1 MKLNFSRW
9 EQLLERTTKSNSWI
23 DLHDNF
29 KTDNSYFRELKDMM
43 DEVLNKTN
51 KTLDEEK
58 IFSAINRNPNIW
70 KHYREASAVNFIRL
84 WMKDP
89 KVIPSPYDMKL
100 FQEIFIRE
108 TKLGVYKNSPDEA
121 SWDILDMM
129 ADLHKKNVDE
139 DMSLDKAFGLVNP
152 VGNPVNPFAVPEH
165 IERVI
170 KDMIENDK
178 NQEVA
183 CYFDIEQL
191 GQQGVAEDDIA
202 AYETYKT
209 HMIKFKWTGL
219 NEYFHQR
226 IVDKRG
232 KLSELEID
240 RIYKQWN
247 KIVIPEKLEV
257 FDNYVHHSLNNLKVK
272 DKHFDEALDLEN
284 NITMEGMFS
293 SKLH

>member
-1 MKLNFSRW
+1 MLGCASVKADSKIDSKGELTFGAHFPIPGEMQTAPRGEVFTLVESSKQSNHNSDIIKHTDKKLVYEHVHEIIRMFAAPFYQQSN
-9 EQLLERTTKSNSWI
+9 QLSVQWMPPHLDLGKKEWPDDITKS
-23 DLHDNF
+23 DV
-29 KTDNSYFRELKDMM
+29 KG
-43 DEVLNKTN
+43 NKLADKLAGQAAAMVKVPVHIIITGIYDYYN
-51 KTLDEEK
+51 VVKHIQK

-178 NQEVA
+178 NQENL
-183 CYFDIEQL
+183 IQL
-191 GQQGVAEDDIA
+191 
-202 AYETYKT
+202 Y
-209 HMIKFKWTGL
+209 
-219 NEYFHQR
+219 
-226 IVDKRG
+226 
-232 KLSELEID
+232 
-240 RIYKQWN
+240 
-247 KIVIPEKLEV
+247 
-257 FDNYVHHSLNNLKVK
+257 NLY
-272 DKHFDEALDLEN
+272 
-284 NITMEGMFS
+284 
-293 SKLH
+293 